1 MPNLTKSPT
10 ATRRTAPGVKRRLR
24 QLLGMPGD
32 ARRLREGA
40 QRKQPPR
47 HTGHQLDPQG
57 DPVDGLGA
65 IALGPRQADLPF
77 HKPETVL
84 NAKA

>member
-1 MPNLTKSPT
+1 MDAQLDKKSYGHPPHGSRGQTPT
-10 ATRRTAPGVKRRLR
+10 PPT
-24 QLLGMPGD
+24 LGPGD